1 MKVVICEPGQYA
13 RIAEI
18 EPTLTAEQKV
28 VGGLI
33 DCVYPWPNDMAALVC
48 NDEGKLNV
56 MPLNRALEDYDVIAG
71 TFFICGISGE
81 NFCSLTEEQTARYLQ
96 KFHDPEVFTQT
107 PFGLLR
113 MRTTPEQYQRFM
125 AAKSQKQPHHHEPS
139 R

>member
-13 RIAEI
+13 RIADI
-18 EPTLTAEQKV
+18 EPTLKAEQEI

-48 NDEGKLNV
+48 NDEGKLNGL
-56 MPLNRALEDYDVIAG
+56 PLNRALEDYDVIAG

-96 KFHDPEVFTQT
+96 KFRDSEVFAQT

-113 MRTTPEQYQRFM
+113 MRTTPEEYQRFM

>member
-18 EPTLTAEQKV
+18 EPTLKAEQEI

-48 NDEGKLNV
+48 NDEGKLNGL
-56 MPLNRALEDYDVIAG
+56 PLNRALEDYDVIAG

-96 KFHDPEVFTQT
+96 KFHDPEVFAQT
-107 PFGLLR
+107 PYGLLR
-113 MRTTPEQYQRFM
+113 MRTTPEQYKQLM
-125 AAKSQKQPHHHEPS
+125 NLTPPKSRQTPS

>member
-18 EPTLTAEQKV
+18 EPTLKAEQEI

-48 NDEGKLNV
+48 NDEGKLNGL
-56 MPLNRALEDYDVIAG
+56 PLNRALEDYDVIAG

-96 KFHDPEVFTQT
+96 KFRAPEVFAQT

-113 MRTTPEQYQRFM
+113 MRTTPEQYQQLM
-125 AAKSQKQPHHHEPS
+125 NPTPPNS
-139 R
+139 RQTLSR

>member
-18 EPTLTAEQKV
+18 EPTLKAEQEI

-48 NDEGKLNV
+48 NDEGKLNGL
-56 MPLNRALEDYDVIAG
+56 PLNRALEDYDVIAG

-96 KFHDPEVFTQT
+96 KFRDPEVFAQT

-113 MRTTPEQYQRFM
+113 MRTTPEEYQRFM
-125 AAKSQKQPHHHEPS
+125 VAKSQKQPNRHEPS

>member
-18 EPTLTAEQKV
+18 EPTLKAEQEI

-48 NDEGKLNV
+48 NDEGKLNGL
-56 MPLNRALEDYDVIAG
+56 PLNRALEDYDVIAG

-81 NFCSLTEEQTARYLQ
+81 NFCNLTEEQTARYLQ
-96 KFHDPEVFTQT
+96 KFRDPEVFAQT

-113 MRTTPEQYQRFM
+113 MRTTPEEYQRFM
-125 AAKSQKQPHHHEPS
+125 VAKSQKQPNRHEPS

>member
-18 EPTLTAEQKV
+18 EPTLKAEQEI

-48 NDEGKLNV
+48 NDEGKING

-96 KFHDPEVFTQT
+96 KFHDPEVFAQT
-107 PFGLLR
+107 PYGLLR
-113 MRTTPEQYQRFM
+113 MRTTPEQYKQLM
-125 AAKSQKQPHHHEPS
+125 NLTPPKSRQTPS

>member
-18 EPTLTAEQKV
+18 EPTLKAEQEI

-48 NDEGKLNV
+48 NDEGKLNGL
-56 MPLNRALEDYDVIAG
+56 PLNRALEDYDVIAG

-96 KFHDPEVFTQT
+96 KFRAPEVFAQT

-113 MRTTPEQYQRFM
+113 MRATPEQYRQLM
-125 AAKSQKQPHHHEPS
+125 NPDQPKHKHTHT

>member
-48 NDEGKLNV
+48 NDEGKLNGL
-56 MPLNRALEDYDVIAG
+56 PLNRALEDYDVIAG

-81 NFCSLTEEQTARYLQ
+81 DFCSLTDRQADYYAR
-96 KFHDPEVFTQT
+96 KFHPPEVFAQT
-107 PFGLLR
+107 PYGLLR
-113 MRTTPEQYQRFM
+113 MRTTPEQY
-125 AAKSQKQPHHHEPS
+125 KQLINPDQPKHKRPYT

>member
-18 EPTLTAEQKV
+18 EPTLKAEQEI

-48 NDEGKLNV
+48 NDEGKLNGL
-56 MPLNRALEDYDVIAG
+56 PLNRALEDYDVIAG

-96 KFHDPEVFTQT
+96 KFRAPEVFAQT
-107 PFGLLR
+107 PYGLLR
-113 MRTTPEQYQRFM
+113 MRATPEQYQQLMNPTPPNFR
-125 AAKSQKQPHHHEPS
+125 QTPS

>member
-18 EPTLTAEQKV
+18 EPTLKTEQAI

-33 DCVYPWPNDMAALVC
+33 DCVYPWPNDMAVLVC
-48 NDEGKLNV
+48 NDEGKLNGL
-56 MPLNRALEDYDVIAG
+56 PLNRALEDYDVIAG

-96 KFHDPEVFTQT
+96 KFHDPEVLTQT

-125 AAKSQKQPHHHEPS
+125 TAKSQKEPHHHEPS

>member
-13 RIAEI
+13 RIADI
-18 EPTLTAEQKV
+18 EPTLKAEQEI

-48 NDEGKLNV
+48 NDEGKLNGL
-56 MPLNRALEDYDVIAG
+56 PLNRALEDYDVIAG

-81 NFCSLTEEQTARYLQ
+81 NFCSLTEEQTALYLK
-96 KFHDPEVFTQT
+96 KFHDPEVFAQT

-113 MRTTPEQYQRFM
+113 MLTTPEQY
-125 AAKSQKQPHHHEPS
+125 KQLMNPDQSKHKHPYT

>member
-18 EPTLTAEQKV
+18 EPTLKAEQEI

-48 NDEGKLNV
+48 NDEGKLNGL
-56 MPLNRALEDYDVIAG
+56 PLNRALEDYDVIAG

-125 AAKSQKQPHHHEPS
+125 AAKSQKQPNHHEPS

>member
-1 MKVVICEPGQYA
+1 MKVVICEPGRYA
-13 RIAEI
+13 RVAEI
-18 EPTLTAEQKV
+18 EPTLTAEQQV

-48 NDEGKLNV
+48 NDEGKLNGL
-56 MPLNRALEDYDVIAG
+56 PLNRALEDYDVIAG

-113 MRTTPEQYQRFM
+113 MRTTPEQYQQLM
-125 AAKSQKQPHHHEPS
+125 AAKSQKQPNRHEPS

>member
-18 EPTLTAEQKV
+18 EPTLKAEQEI

-33 DCVYPWPNDMAALVC
+33 DCVYPWPNDMVGLVC
-48 NDEGKLNV
+48 NDEGKLNGL
-56 MPLNRALEDYDVIAG
+56 PLNRALEDYDVIAG

-96 KFHDPEVFTQT
+96 KFRAPEVFAQT

-113 MRTTPEQYQRFM
+113 MRTTTEQYQQLMNPTPPNFR
-125 AAKSQKQPHHHEPS
+125 QTPS

>member
-33 DCVYPWPNDMAALVC
+33 DCVYPWPNDMVDLVC
-48 NDEGKLNV
+48 NDEGKLNGL
-56 MPLNRALEDYDVIAG
+56 PLNHALEDYDVIAG

-96 KFHDPEVFTQT
+96 KFRAPEVFAQT

-113 MRTTPEQYQRFM
+113 MRTTPEQYQQLMNPTPPNFR
-125 AAKSQKQPHHHEPS
+125 QTPS

>member
-1 MKVVICEPGQYA
+1 MKVVICEPGRYA

-18 EPTLTAEQKV
+18 EPTLKAEQEI

-33 DCVYPWPNDMAALVC
+33 DCVYPWPDMVALVC
-48 NDEGKLNV
+48 NDEGKLNGL
-56 MPLNRALEDYDVIAG
+56 PLNRALEDYDVIAG

-96 KFHDPEVFTQT
+96 KFRAPEVFAQT

-113 MRTTPEQYQRFM
+113 MRTTPEQYQQLMNPTPPNFR
-125 AAKSQKQPHHHEPS
+125 QTPS

>member
-18 EPTLTAEQKV
+18 EPTLKAEQEI

-48 NDEGKLNV
+48 NDEGKLNGL
-56 MPLNRALEDYDVIAG
+56 PLNRALENYDVIAG

-96 KFHDPEVFTQT
+96 KFHNPEVFAQT
-107 PFGLLR
+107 PYGLLR
-113 MRTTPEQYQRFM
+113 MRTTPEEYQRFM

>member
-1 MKVVICEPGQYA
+1 MKVVICEPGRYA
-13 RIAEI
+13 RVAEI
-18 EPTLTAEQKV
+18 EPTLTAEQQV

-48 NDEGKLNV
+48 NDEGKLNGL
-56 MPLNRALEDYDVIAG
+56 PLNRALEDYDVIAG

-96 KFHDPEVFTQT
+96 KFRAPEVFAQT
-107 PFGLLR
+107 PYGLLR
-113 MRTTPEQYQRFM
+113 MRTTPEQYQQLM
-125 AAKSQKQPHHHEPS
+125 AAKSQKQPNRHEPS

>member
-33 DCVYPWPNDMAALVC
+33 DCVYPWPNDMVGLVC
-48 NDEGKLNV
+48 NDEGKLNGL
-56 MPLNRALEDYDVIAG
+56 PLNRALEDYDVIAG

-81 NFCSLTEEQTARYLQ
+81 NFCSLTEEQRARYLQ
-96 KFHDPEVFTQT
+96 KFRALEVFAQT

-113 MRTTPEQYQRFM
+113 MRTTPEQYQQLMNPTPPNFR
-125 AAKSQKQPHHHEPS
+125 QTPS

>member
-48 NDEGKLNV
+48 NDEGKLNGL
-56 MPLNRALEDYDVIAG
+56 PLNRALEDYDVIAG

-81 NFCSLTEEQTARYLQ
+81 NFCSLTEEQAACYLQ
-96 KFHDPEVFTQT
+96 KFRAPEVFAQT
-107 PFGLLR
+107 PYGLLR
-113 MRTTPEQYQRFM
+113 MRATPEQY
-125 AAKSQKQPHHHEPS
+125 KQLMNPDQPKHKHTHT

>member
-18 EPTLTAEQKV
+18 EPTLKAEQEI

-48 NDEGKLNV
+48 NDEGKLNGL
-56 MPLNRALEDYDVIAG
+56 PLNRALEDYDVIAG

-113 MRTTPEQYQRFM
+113 MRTTPEQYQQLM
-125 AAKSQKQPHHHEPS
+125 AAKSQKQPNRHEPS

>member
-18 EPTLTAEQKV
+18 EPTLKAEQEI

-48 NDEGKLNV
+48 NDEGKLNGL
-56 MPLNRALEDYDVIAG
+56 PLNRALEDYDVIAG

-81 NFCSLTEEQTARYLQ
+81 DFCSLTDRQTDYYAR
-96 KFHDPEVFTQT
+96 KFHPPEVFAQT
-107 PFGLLR
+107 PYGLLR
-113 MRTTPEQYQRFM
+113 MRTTPEQYQQLM

>member
-33 DCVYPWPNDMAALVC
+33 DCVYPWPNDMVGLVC
-48 NDEGKLNV
+48 NDEGKLNGL
-56 MPLNRALEDYDVIAG
+56 PLNHALEDYDVIAG

-96 KFHDPEVFTQT
+96 KFRAPEVFAQT
-107 PFGLLR
+107 PYGLLR
-113 MRTTPEQYQRFM
+113 MRTTPEQYQQLMNPTPPNFR
-125 AAKSQKQPHHHEPS
+125 QTPS

>member
-33 DCVYPWPNDMAALVC
+33 DCVYPWPNDMAALIC
-48 NDEGKLNV
+48 NDEGKLNG

-113 MRTTPEQYQRFM
+113 MRTTPEQYQQLM
-125 AAKSQKQPHHHEPS
+125 AAKSQKQPNRHEPS

>member
-33 DCVYPWPNDMAALVC
+33 DCVYPWPNDRAALVC
-48 NDEGKLNV
+48 NDEGKLNG

-96 KFHDPEVFTQT
+96 KFHDQEVFTQT

-113 MRTTPEQYQRFM
+113 MRTTPEQYQQLM
-125 AAKSQKQPHHHEPS
+125 AAKSQKQPNRHEPS

>member
-18 EPTLTAEQKV
+18 EPTLKAEQEI

-33 DCVYPWPNDMAALVC
+33 DCVYPWPNDRAALVC
-48 NDEGKLNV
+48 NDEGKLNG

-113 MRTTPEQYQRFM
+113 MRTTPEQYQQLM
-125 AAKSQKQPHHHEPS
+125 AAKSQKQPNRHEPS

>member
-18 EPTLTAEQKV
+18 EPTLKAEQEI

-48 NDEGKLNV
+48 NDEGKLNGL
-56 MPLNRALEDYDVIAG
+56 PLNRALEDYDVIAG
-71 TFFICGISGE
+71 TFFICEISGE
-81 NFCSLTEEQTARYLQ
+81 NFCSLTEEQAARYLQ
-96 KFHDPEVFTQT
+96 KFRAPEVFAQT
-107 PFGLLR
+107 PYGLLR
-113 MRTTPEQYQRFM
+113 MHTTPEQY
-125 AAKSQKQPHHHEPS
+125 KQLMNPDQPKHKHTHT

>member
-13 RIAEI
+13 RIADI
-18 EPTLTAEQKV
+18 EPTLKAEQEI

-48 NDEGKLNV
+48 NDEGKLNGL
-56 MPLNRALEDYDVIAG
+56 PLNRALEDYDVIAG

-96 KFHDPEVFTQT
+96 KFRAPEVFAQT
-107 PFGLLR
+107 PYGLLR
-113 MRTTPEQYQRFM
+113 MHTTPEQY
-125 AAKSQKQPHHHEPS
+125 KQLMNPDQPKHKHTHT

>member
-18 EPTLTAEQKV
+18 EPTLKAEQEI

-48 NDEGKLNV
+48 NDEGKLNGL
-56 MPLNRALEDYDVIAG
+56 PLNRALEDYDVIAG

-125 AAKSQKQPHHHEPS
+125 TAKSQKQPHHYEPS

>member
-18 EPTLTAEQKV
+18 EPTLKAEQEI

-48 NDEGKLNV
+48 NDEGKLNGL
-56 MPLNRALEDYDVIAG
+56 PLNRALEDYDVIAG

-81 NFCSLTEEQTARYLQ
+81 NFCSLTEEQRARYLQ
-96 KFHDPEVFTQT
+96 KFRAPEVFAQT

-113 MRTTPEQYQRFM
+113 MRTTPEQYQQLM
-125 AAKSQKQPHHHEPS
+125 AAKSQKQPNRHEPS

>member
-33 DCVYPWPNDMAALVC
+33 DCVYPWPNDMVGLVC
-48 NDEGKLNV
+48 NDEGKLNGL
-56 MPLNRALEDYDVIAG
+56 PLNRALEDYDVIAG

-113 MRTTPEQYQRFM
+113 MRTTP
-125 AAKSQKQPHHHEPS
+125 
-139 R
+139 

>member
-18 EPTLTAEQKV
+18 EPTLKAEQEI

-48 NDEGKLNV
+48 NDEGKLNG

-113 MRTTPEQYQRFM
+113 MRTTPEQYQQLM
-125 AAKSQKQPHHHEPS
+125 AAKSQKQPNRHEPS

>member
-18 EPTLTAEQKV
+18 EPTLKAEQEI

-48 NDEGKLNV
+48 NDEGKLNGL
-56 MPLNRALEDYDVIAG
+56 PLNRALEDYDVIAG

-96 KFHDPEVFTQT
+96 KFHNPEVFAQT
-107 PFGLLR
+107 PYGLLR
-113 MRTTPEQYQRFM
+113 MRTTPEEYQRFM

>member
-1 MKVVICEPGQYA
+1 MKVVSCEPGRYA
-13 RIAEI
+13 RVAEI
-18 EPTLTAEQKV
+18 EPTLTAEQQV

-48 NDEGKLNV
+48 NDEGKLNGL
-56 MPLNRALEDYDVIAG
+56 PLNRALEDYDVIAG

-96 KFHDPEVFTQT
+96 KFRAPEVFAQT
-107 PFGLLR
+107 PYGLLR
-113 MRTTPEQYQRFM
+113 MRTTPEQYQQLM
-125 AAKSQKQPHHHEPS
+125 AAKSQKQPNRHEPS

>member
-33 DCVYPWPNDMAALVC
+33 DCVYPWPNDRAALVC
-48 NDEGKLNV
+48 NDEGKLNGL
-56 MPLNRALEDYDVIAG
+56 PLNRALEDYDVIAG

-113 MRTTPEQYQRFM
+113 MRTTPEQYQQLM
-125 AAKSQKQPHHHEPS
+125 AAKSQKQPNRHEPS